1 MGLKRPSFYCLI
13 HFYKRATKMG
23 FKCEPEPKVLTP
35 EEDEEQLIMRRMR
48 NSVDELRR
56 GYRMQRVKTKANDS
70 KDIREGIELFEEKVS
85 IRGEPIPFRAYIPKE
100 EVIRYRKDQ
109 KAGGRMIYKGCKLNN
124 RSMHNFRPTIGQY
137 TATYNI
143 VYATRVA

>member
-1 MGLKRPSFYCLI
+1 MGKRI
-13 HFYKRATKMG
+13 IKMG
-23 FKCEPEPKVLTP
+23 FKYEPEPKVLTP

-56 GYRMQRVKTKANDS
+56 GYRWLDYRMQRVKTKAENS

-85 IRGEPIPFRAYIPKE
+85 VRGEPIPFRAYIPKE
-100 EVIRYRKDQ
+100 EVIQYRKDQ
-109 KAGGRMIYKGCKLNN
+109 KAGGGRMIYKGCKLNN

-143 VYATRVA
+143 VYATRVV